1 MTALTGNGRGTWL
14 TLEPLTMH
22 GWKATSIGSM
32 TPRACS
38 QTSHWSPSK
47 TSLTVRLILASL
59 QASPQCPVLFAL
71 ATTPLEA
78 AWVVVHH
85 RLKLGF
91 QHGEL
96 IKLVAEAA
104 QVYF

>member
-22 GWKATSIGSM
+22 GWKVTSIGS
-32 TPRACS
+32 TISRACS

-47 TSLTVRLILASL
+47 ATSLTVSRICKLFNSVAPYKVLI
-59 QASPQCPVLFAL
+59 L
-71 ATTPLEA
+71 ATTPSEA